1 MDEEAFDA
9 ITYVPKK
16 DILFAG
22 FSVYHV
28 ASTDIDFK
36 CIYKY
41 KIGNESS
48 QELVTEFS
56 QADVDNKYCDIWLD
70 QEVAVNANKGITIMV
85 RF

>member
-9 ITYVPKK
+9 ISFVPKR

-36 CIYKY
+36 VIYRY
-41 KIGNESS
+41 KIGSEASS
-48 QELVTEFS
+48 EMTAEFS
-56 QADVDNKYCDIWLD
+56 
-70 QEVAVNANKGITIMV
+70 
-85 RF
+85 